1 MAVTKYDYVGLHL
14 VNSLL
19 ERCGKSLRVAE
30 NVDHEDAQA
39 TELEGLYLLHTRW
52 NIAFV
57 DIAPNG
63 CHGGNLFKLPKHSQ
77 VTNVSRVEDVAHAF
91 EHAGNLGI
99 KQPVCVGNDSDELL
113 THGFPFS
120 VESCLR
126 RLCYTQA
133 RQGAGPN
140 WFVADMPEKYHRTLP
155 RWLLLK

>member
-1 MAVTKYDYVGLHL
+1 VSLDERLVAVTKYDYLGLHL

-39 TELEGLYLLHTRW
+39 TELGGLYLLHTRW

-99 KQPVCVGNDSDELL
+99 KLPVCIGNDSDELS
-113 THGFPFS
+113 THGFPFP
-120 VESCLR
+120 LNHAFQG
-126 RLCYTQA
+126 LCYTHAFQVEDPTWV
-133 RQGAGPN
+133 R
-140 WFVADMPEKYHRTLP
+140 Y
-155 RWLLLK
+155 